1 MTRPWAFR
9 LARVLL
15 VAGLS
20 VAARPAHGHSLNTA
34 LLSLTE
40 VEDGRFLV
48 RWQASSYAL
57 DQELAAPAEFPAP
70 CRFRKPYL
78 DCGPSG
84 LVGSLKFPWLEGSET
99 SLMVD
104 IEWRSE
110 TRLLRVIKGSD
121 PSLVVYG
128 ISPSAGLRS
137 LTPIMV
143 DYTGLGIEHILTGY
157 DHLLFVLALAL
168 LVRKGRRLV
177 ASITAFTVAH
187 SLTLACAVLGLLR
200 LPILPVE
207 AAISLSIV
215 LVCGECLRAT
225 DSLARHSPWIVA
237 FAFGLLHGLGFAS
250 ALLAI
255 GLPEKH
261 VPTALLFFNV
271 GVELGQLGVIALAF
285 ALRALVARLRL
296 RPEVGRGLVYAM
308 GTIAAYWSVDRI
320 LRILTVFTG

>member
-1 MTRPWAFR
+1 MTRPWAIR
-9 LARVLL
+9 LTRVLL
-15 VAGLS
+15 VVGLL
-20 VAARPAHGHSLNTA
+20 VTTRAAHSHSLNTTS
-34 LLSLTE
+34 LSLTE

-57 DQELAAPAEFPAP
+57 EQDLATPAEFPAP
-70 CRFRKPYL
+70 CHFRKPYL
-78 DCGPSG
+78 ECGPSG

-104 IEWRSE
+104 IEWRSG
-110 TRLLRVIKGSD
+110 TRLLRVVQGSD
-121 PSLVVYG
+121 PRLVVYG
-128 ISPSAGLRS
+128 IPPAAGLAS
-137 LTPIMV
+137 LKPIAV
-143 DYTGLGIEHILTGY
+143 DYMRLGIEHILTGY

-200 LPILPVE
+200 LPAPPIE

-215 LVCGECLRAT
+215 LVCGECLRT
-225 DSLARHSPWIVA
+225 NDSLARRAPWIVA

-250 ALLAI
+250 ALLAV

-271 GVELGQLGVIALAF
+271 GVELGQLGVIALAI
-285 ALRALVARLRL
+285 ALRTLVARLRL
-296 RPEVGRGLVYAM
+296 RAEVGRGLVYAM
-308 GTIAAYWSVDRI
+308 GTLAAYWSVDRI
-320 LRILTVFTG
+320 LAVFAG

>member
-1 MTRPWAFR
+1 MTSAWAVR
-9 LARVLL
+9 LARVVL
-15 VAGLS
+15 VAGLL
-20 VAARPAHGHSLNTA
+20 VAARAAHGHSLNTA
-34 LLSLTE
+34 SLSLTE
-40 VEDGRFLV
+40 VEVDEGRFLV

-57 DQELAAPAEFPAP
+57 DQELATPAEFPAP

-84 LVGSLKFPWLEGSET
+84 LVGSLKFPWLKGSET

-104 IEWRSE
+104 IEWRSG
-110 TRLLRVIKGSD
+110 TRLLRVIKASD

-143 DYTGLGIEHILTGY
+143 DYTRLGIEHILTGY

-187 SLTLACAVLGLLR
+187 SLTLACAVLGLVR
-200 LPILPVE
+200 LPVAPVE

-215 LVCGECLRAT
+215 LVCGECLRQT
-225 DSLARHSPWIVA
+225 DSLARRAPWIVA

-255 GLPEKH
+255 GLPENH

-296 RPEVGRGLVYAM
+296 RAEVGRGLVYAM

-320 LRILTVFTG
+320 LTVFTG